1 MSALGYQ
8 KYQSIKIKEENK
20 NMIKPT
26 DMIFDF
32 NFIAHAEIGIAVNS
46 TPYYNY
52 ENGKPDG
59 NTPAGIKVETVLP
72 NNKYEKVVVKLEG
85 LKHPLTPES
94 FSTEG
99 TTYKVKFSPDFQAKF
114 YRTSTGDYALS
125 CKASTLEVI
134 K

>member
-1 MSALGYQ
+1 MKRSLR
-8 KYQSIKIKEENK
+8 

-26 DMIFDF
+26 DMVFNFDF
-32 NFIAHAEIGIAVNS
+32 ISHAEVGIAVNAS
-46 TPYYNY
+46 PYYNY
-52 ENGKPDG
+52 VNGKPEG
-59 NTPAGIKVETVLP
+59 NIPAGLKVETVLP
-72 NNKYEKVVVKLEG
+72 NNKFEKITVKLEG
-85 LKHPLTPES
+85 LKHPITPES
-94 FSTEG
+94 FATEG